1 MSLRKSAVRRA
12 DAAHQAAVQTT
23 TNAKAAPITISVFTP
38 TIAMPRSALAARN
51 QGHGCAAMR
60 SIGAADLRDVTGRN
74 VTFGAEARN
83 KRLVLWLA
91 GDARRMAVGR
101 ASVWLPPKSLNRS
114 GDSSVKLELVATRR
128 ATGPRVAVAG
138 SGRGSEP
145 SITKTERRRSAN
157 LLQMPRGAS

>member
-91 GDARRMAVGR
+91 GDARRIAVGR

-128 ATGPRVAVAG
+128 ATGRGLQWRAAG
-138 SGRGSEP
+138 GA
-145 SITKTERRRSAN
+145 RSLRSQKQKDAD
-157 LLQMPRGAS
+157 QQTCSKCPEA